1 MQEKQR
7 NQDLK
12 LKQQELQNQCQRWFV
27 IPCFNPVNNN
37 DEKKRY
43 EKMNLLRLNDSR
55 VFLIIYILAQSG
67 LFLLFVI
74 HIACLCINL
83 SRPTEKVECVQKDF

>member
-37 DEKKRY
+37 DKKKQY
-43 EKMNLLRLNDSR
+43 KKMNLLRLDDSR
-55 VFLIIYILAQSG
+55 VFLIIYILPQSG
-67 LFLLFVI
+67 SFLFFVI
-74 HIACLCINL
+74 LLA
-83 SRPTEKVECVQKDF
+83 SV